1 MKMTLFHEFKQKT
14 EQADWSKNP
23 ELGLVDTILESHPG
37 LLDLV
42 KSDITSGQKESNFGR
57 KDMPSVEQILRA
69 ALFKEMKG
77 LDYRELEY
85 AQSDSRICGRFIKL
99 NPERLYS
106 FQMYQAYISRIK
118 EASLQGLMVAMNK
131 VAIAEGLESVE
142 QFRQDS
148 FVVETNIHFPT
159 NNSLVWDCIK
169 ESHRLLGQLSEEIS
183 GLSYEDYMKGAKKT
197 YFKINNTKSGD
208 KRGDLFNKQLIL
220 FTKVINN
227 VSNAVKKKTAVAAPL
242 GWALS
247 VPWNPWC
254 RCWHKCTT

>member
-23 ELGLVDTILESHPG
+23 ELGLLDTILESHPA

-42 KSDITSGQKESNFGR
+42 KLDITFGLKESNFGR

-69 ALFKEMKG
+69 ALYKEIKG

-85 AQSDSRICGRFIKL
+85 SQADSRICGRFIKL
-99 NPERLYS
+99 DADRPYS
-106 FQMYQAYISRIK
+106 FQMYQTYISKIK
-118 EASLQGLMVAMNK
+118 EESLQKLMVAINK
-131 VAIAEGLESVE
+131 IAIEEGLESIE

-148 FVVETNIHFPT
+148 FVVETNIHYPT

-169 ESHRLLGQLSEEIS
+169 ESHRLLGQLSKEIKD
-183 GLSYEDYMKGAKKT
+183 LRYMDYMKGAKKT
-197 YFKINNTKSGD
+197 YFKINNTKTGD
-208 KRGDLFNKQLIL
+208 KRVDLFNAQLIL

-227 VSNAVKKKTAVAAPL
+227 VSNAIKKKMVVAL
-242 GWALS
+242 KD
-247 VPWNPWC
+247 C
-254 RCWHKCTT
+254 